1 MLLHSLAAARLHLLR
16 SAVTKIIARLEHVLD
31 TRLFDVIDEGFALA
45 VAWPHTRH
53 VAAKT
58 RAAVDALAA
67 EVPQHLSPSPLT
79 ESRQA
84 STSNTRRHRLVGPA
98 GLQAIS
104 RHLPHAA

>member
-1 MLLHSLAAARLHLLR
+1 M
-16 SAVTKIIARLEHVLD
+16 TKIIARLEHVLD

-58 RAAVDALAA
+58 RAAIDALAA
-67 EVPQHLSPSPLT
+67 EVPQHLSPLT